1 MTTDPR
7 IDAYIARARP
17 FARPI
22 LERVRAAV
30 HRACPTVE
38 ETLKWGHPA
47 FLYHGILCGMA
58 AFKGHCAVNFWKGAL
73 LFPNDDPRSAEAMGQ
88 LGRLTTVKELPSAA
102 AFQSLLKQ
110 AMRLNAEGVAVPKR
124 RAAPRPEL
132 TEPDDLVRALKRSA
146 RARRTWEGFAPSHRR
161 EYVEWITEAKRDETR
176 TRRLATTITWLEE
189 GKRINWKYER

>member
-1 MTTDPR
+1 MAADPR
-7 IDAYIARARP
+7 IDTYITRAQP

-47 FLYHGILCGMA
+47 FMYHGLLCGMA
-58 AFKGHCAVNFWKGAL
+58 AFKGHCAINFWKGRL
-73 LFPNDDPRSAEAMGQ
+73 LFPKDDPRSDEAMGQ
-88 LGRLTTVKELPSAA
+88 LGRLTTLKDLPSSAA
-102 AFQSLLKQ
+102 LQALLKH
-110 AMRLNAEGVAVPKR
+110 AMRLNEDGVAVPKR
-124 RAAPRPEL
+124 RTPKRPPL
-132 TEPDDLVRALKRSA
+132 AEPDDLVRALKQSA
-146 RARRTWEGFAPSHRR
+146 AARRTWEGFAPSHRR

-176 TRRLATTITWLEE
+176 ARRLATTITWLEE

>member
-1 MTTDPR
+1 M
-7 IDAYIARARP
+7 
-17 FARPI
+17 
-22 LERVRAAV
+22 
-30 HRACPTVE
+30 
-38 ETLKWGHPA
+38 
-47 FLYHGILCGMA
+47 
-58 AFKGHCAVNFWKGAL
+58 L
-73 LFPNDDPRSAEAMGQ
+73 LFPKEDPRSAEAMGQ

-102 AFQSLLKQ
+102 AFQALLKK
-110 AMRLNAEGVAVPKR
+110 AMRLNADGVAVPKR